1 MGSCPSMT
9 SENRPYDVR
18 NDQIAPHAAIVR
30 DGTKKLPGLG
40 KRTAIKRSSVR
51 ILRKSVASY
60 GPTKTLVEGRR
71 LLTNEISATGHS
83 SACNSSASRRSLS
96 DSLDL
101 VAEIEQ
107 AIPRTTR
114 GQVAVRGLPGR
125 CGTAPPPEPPRIEH
139 ITDRLQL
146 VKWPIEGK
154 AIFRVKSFSSLIRFV
169 TPRTSGLSFDYEELR
184 LSAAFFPFRHRKLR
198 LIV

>member
-1 MGSCPSMT
+1 
-9 SENRPYDVR
+9 
-18 NDQIAPHAAIVR
+18 
-30 DGTKKLPGLG
+30 
-40 KRTAIKRSSVR
+40 VR

-60 GPTKTLVEGRR
+60 GPTKTLVEVAAF
-71 LLTNEISATGHS
+71 LLTKSPRQAT

-184 LSAAFFPFRHRKLR
+184 LSAVFFPFRHRKLR